1 MVDTSD
7 SKSLIFGCG
16 SSSLPGATT
25 FYSLNI
31 FNEDNTPDLTSKEFV
46 QRYVN
51 VKWKKSKPEISL
63 RVKQDKILE
72 SDLFY
77 LKSSLPKFSSI

>member
-1 MVDTSD
+1 
-7 SKSLIFGCG
+7 
-16 SSSLPGATT
+16 
-25 FYSLNI
+25 
-31 FNEDNTPDLTSKEFV
+31 
-46 QRYVN
+46 VN